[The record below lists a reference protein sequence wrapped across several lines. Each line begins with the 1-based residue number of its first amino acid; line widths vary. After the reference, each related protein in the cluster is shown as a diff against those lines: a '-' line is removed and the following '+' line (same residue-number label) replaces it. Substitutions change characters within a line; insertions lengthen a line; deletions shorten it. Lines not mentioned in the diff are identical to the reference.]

1 MRKHVREADSPSK
14 AICFKVPLDEA
25 RMGSGLRST
34 PPAGLQS
41 RGPAA
46 SLAQHEQIKS
56 TMKKKTNVSLVTS
69 GTSSWCQGLA
79 LCLGGSQ
86 APAPCPVRQDWGGQE
101 ADGYRRGSMQH
112 HRHSGVN
119 EVVRILP
126 CTCGRAALT
135 GSAGD
140 GDADAERPWKR
151 PRVGRRTEE
160 KAGRITCVADAV
172 VRTDSGARWFG
183 TRACTIRTL
192 R

>member
-1 MRKHVREADSPSK
+1 MSGKPIRHPRQSASK
-14 AICFKVPLDEA
+14 FPWMKRGWDLGCVQRPLPVC
-25 RMGSGLRST
+25 RVG
-34 PPAGLQS
+34 
-41 RGPAA
+41 GPAA

-135 GSAGD
+135 G
-140 GDADAERPWKR
+140 
-151 PRVGRRTEE
+151 VGRGWGRGRGETVETSPSGSPHGRE
-160 KAGRITCVADAV
+160 SRERLRVWQVRQCVQTVALAGLVHTHA
-172 VRTDSGARWFG
+172 S
-183 TRACTIRTL
+183 
-192 R
+192 